1 MSSTRVALVVDDD
14 EGLRTVTAQALMN
27 DGWTVRQAGLGGDVP
42 KLARAGDVGLIVL
55 DQALPDADGVELLE
69 EIRENGYCGPAVIVT
84 GHPSVQKAIE
94 ALGSAATDYLCK
106 PVSHTELMRISRR
119 AKETDQAVA
128 AWDFLWGTLRKR
140 YGFCNVLSADEC
152 ARECYI
158 TAARVADS
166 RAGVLIEGE
175 TGTGKEYLARAIHY
189 MSGRRDGPFVAVNC
203 GAIPEALLE
212 SELFGHEKGAFTS
225 ATSAKKGI
233 FELADGGTLLLDEVG
248 ELSPGAQVKLLRFL
262 QERSLTRLGG
272 LKPVEVDVR
281 VIAATN
287 RDLSAAMR
295 EGKFREDLYYRL
307 AVVPLFLPPLR
318 QRPCDIPLYAR
329 HFLTEARRDMEGGS
343 RDLTDD
349 ALAAL
354 RRHSW
359 PGNLRELHNVISRA
373 ALLARRRPVRASDV
387 RILHRG
393 PYGNPGQLALL
404 SA

>member
-1 MSSTRVALVVDDD
+1 MSHARAALVVDDD
-14 EGLRTVTAQALMN
+14 EGLRTVTSQTLAR
-27 DGWTVRQAGLGGDVP
+27 DGWDVHQAGLGAEVP
-42 KLARAGDVGLIVL
+42 ALARSGDFGLVVL

-69 EIRENGYCGPAVIVT
+69 EIREDGYVGSAVVVT

-106 PVSHTELMRISRR
+106 PVSHAELLRISRR
-119 AKETDQAVA
+119 ARETDPAMA

-140 YGFCNVLSADEC
+140 YGFRNVLSADEC

-189 MSGRRDGPFVAVNC
+189 MSSRRDGPFVAVNC

-262 QERSLTRLGG
+262 QERNLTRLGG

-287 RDLSAAMR
+287 RDLTAGMR

-318 QRPCDIPLYAR
+318 ERPCDIGLYAR
-329 HFLTEARRDMEGGS
+329 HFLAEARRDADRGS
-343 RDLTDD
+343 CDLADD
-349 ALAAL
+349 ALEAL
-354 RRHSW
+354 RAHSW

-373 ALLARRRPVRASDV
+373 ALLARRRPVRAGDV
-387 RILHRG
+387 RIMHRG
-393 PYGNPGQLALL
+393 GSALGPQLALL